1 VADRGSTQLNLN
13 RLDRARAIH
22 SQEAKPRHT
31 KAMAHDWAANVK
43 KYVPSANEAAI
54 DGIVQHFGIL

>member
-1 VADRGSTQLNLN
+1 
-13 RLDRARAIH
+13 
-22 SQEAKPRHT
+22 
-31 KAMAHDWAANVK
+31 MAHDWAADVK